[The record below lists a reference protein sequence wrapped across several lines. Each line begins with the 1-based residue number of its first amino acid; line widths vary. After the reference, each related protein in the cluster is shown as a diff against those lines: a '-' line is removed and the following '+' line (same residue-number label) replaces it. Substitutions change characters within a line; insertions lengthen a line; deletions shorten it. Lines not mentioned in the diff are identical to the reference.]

1 MGEKI
6 RDINSFKIGNTLLK
20 VELNDGYSKD
30 YSKYD
35 IHIQND
41 LVQYCLSDGEFMR
54 LASAI
59 ITAKR
64 RLDSVKE
71 NTDKI

>member
-30 YSKYD
+30 YSKND

-41 LVQYCLSDGEFMR
+41 LVQYCLSDEEFMR

>member
-41 LVQYCLSDGEFMR
+41 LVQYCLSDEEFMK

>member
-41 LVQYCLSDGEFMR
+41 LVQYCLSDEEFMR

-71 NTDKI
+71 NTYKI